1 MTNKFEFD
9 PLTVGVPRC
18 TIEDLK
24 GGDADEN
31 AQALRDVLAGGE
43 YTNAKRDSII
53 LNAGFGLY
61 VYDAADSIEKGIEMA
76 RSVLYSG
83 KAIQK
88 LNEWISISTQL

>member
-1 MTNKFEFD
+1 M
-9 PLTVGVPRC
+9 GIPRC

-31 AQALRDVLAGGE
+31 AKALRDVLAGGE
-43 YTNAKRDSII
+43 FTNAKRDSII

-61 VYDAADSIEKGIEMA
+61 VYGLADSIEKGIELA
-76 RSVLYSG
+76 RKVLYSG

-88 LNEWISISTQL
+88 LDEWIALSAQL